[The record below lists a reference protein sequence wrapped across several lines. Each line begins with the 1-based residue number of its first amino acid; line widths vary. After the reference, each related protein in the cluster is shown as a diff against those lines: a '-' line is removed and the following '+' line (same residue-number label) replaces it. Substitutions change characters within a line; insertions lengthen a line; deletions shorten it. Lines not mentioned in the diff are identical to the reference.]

1 VIPEAVIDE
10 IRARV
15 DAVAVIGR
23 HVELKRSGRTFK
35 ACCPFHGERTPSFH
49 VYPEDKHFKCYGCGE
64 HGDVFKFLQ
73 KLQGKEFPEVVRA
86 LAQEVGVAI
95 PEREEDSAEQRRRRE
110 ERREVL
116 AACDAA
122 ARYFAARLWSAYGE
136 PGASYLRAR
145 GVAEPIARAFRLG
158 LASSDWDDLT
168 PRLGRKGIQ
177 AAALEKAGLVARREG
192 GGAYDRF
199 RGRLVFPIAAADGEV
214 IGFGGRTL
222 PGAPDRLAKYINS
235 PESLLYKKSRVLY
248 GIDLA
253 REHIRRTRSAVLV
266 EGYFDVI
273 ALHQAG
279 VKNAVAVCG
288 TALTPEHVEA
298 LQRLDCRTLTLLFD
312 GDAAGVEAATKAAAS
327 VLPSGLAG
335 RVALLQGEGGKVDPD
350 EFARAQGA
358 DAVEKLVASAQPLT
372 EYLIDRAICDHCG
385 PSPAESSFEQ
395 RSAAVRQLRP
405 LLDAA
410 RGLAKSILEDRV
422 AKRIG
427 VDAKALSREL
437 GTYTEMEARAGP
449 GAAPARTQV
458 RSDLV
463 SKGSK
468 GSKALDA
475 LGVLAAFPELVD
487 VAREERF
494 LDLFTGTPLELIARG
509 LVEQTLD
516 GPGTVSRLEPLLPAQ
531 SIGRVK
537 KLLAEARPE
546 PAGAE
551 REFRKATVEAKIEQL
566 GDEIDRLSAEVASA
580 GSPIPDHLRSAMLVA
595 KSRRADLE
603 KRRDGRRPG

>member
-1 VIPEAVIDE
+1 VIPDAVIEE

-23 HVELKRSGRTFK
+23 HVELKRSGRTFT

-95 PEREEDSAEQRRRRE
+95 PEHEEDSAEQRRRRE

-116 AACDAA
+116 AACDAV
-122 ARYFAARLWSAYGE
+122 ARYFAARLWSEHGQ
-136 PGASYLRAR
+136 PGSSYLRAR
-145 GVAEPIARAFRLG
+145 GVAEPIAKAFRLG
-158 LASSDWDDLT
+158 LASSAWDDLT
-168 PRLGRKGIQ
+168 PRLERKGIS

-192 GGAYDRF
+192 EGRTYDRF

-222 PGAPDRLAKYINS
+222 PGAPEKLAKYINT

-279 VKNAVAVCG
+279 MKNAVAVCG

-312 GDAAGVEAATKAAAS
+312 GDAAGVVAATKAAAS

-335 RVALLQGEGGKVDPD
+335 KVALLQGEGGKVDPD
-350 EFARAQGA
+350 EFARTQGA
-358 DAVEKLVASAQPLT
+358 GAVEKLVASAQPLT
-372 EYLIDRAICDHCG
+372 EYLIDRAIGDHCG
-385 PSPAESSFEQ
+385 PSASESSFEQ

-427 VDAKALSREL
+427 LDEKALSQEL

-449 GAAPARTQV
+449 GAAPVRTQV
-458 RSDLV
+458 RPAH
-463 SKGSK
+463 GSK
-468 GSKALDA
+468 GSKAVDA
-475 LGVLAAFPELVD
+475 LGVLAAFPALTE

-494 LDLFTGTPLELIARG
+494 LDLFTGLPLEPVARA
-509 LVEQTLD
+509 LLEQKLLD
-516 GPGTVSRLEPLLPAQ
+516 LGAVSRLEPLLPAH
-531 SIGRVK
+531 SLSRVK

-551 REFRKATVEAKIEQL
+551 REFRKATIEAKIEQL

-580 GSPIPDHLRSAMLVA
+580 GSPIPDHLRTAMLVA